1 MPAVWTTPRTW
12 VAGETVTA
20 TIANSAWRDN
30 LMYLKDSPVF
40 DGNVYITGTL
50 TQVGVATFT
59 AAPVFSSAT
68 ASQAVFTN
76 ASKALVSNAITGT
89 GNVVMSTSATLVT
102 PILGTPTSGT
112 LTNCTGLPVS
122 TGISGL
128 GTDVAAWL
136 ATPSSANLAACVTGE
151 TGSGAL
157 VFATSPTLVTPV
169 LGTPASGTLTNCSG
183 LPVSSGI
190 SGLGTDVATWLATPS
205 SANLA
210 ACVTGETGSGAL
222 VFATSPT
229 LVTPALGTPASG
241 TLTNCSGL
249 PVSSGISGL
258 GTDVAAFLATP
269 SSANLRTAV
278 TDETGSGALVF
289 ATSPTLVTPA
299 LGTPASGTL
308 TNCTGL
314 PAASVVAGTFGS
326 GNYSITGTLAIG
338 ATKQL
343 YLDGGSDTYIYEV
356 SANNMAFYTGGTQA
370 LQLDNGQNVIMKA
383 AGKFYLD
390 GGFDT
395 YLYEPSGN
403 AIAAVTGGSERLRID
418 SSGNVGI
425 GTTSPESLFSVS
437 GANAAIGT
445 TQKVLLK
452 TTDTAA
458 TDKGPGISFSDA
470 ASDKA
475 QIRGAKESGGASA
488 GYLQFGTRVDN
499 GDVTEKMRISSA
511 GNVGIGTTT
520 PTAML
525 DVAGAG
531 KFTSSSITGQFAGVE
546 VRNTNSGVS
555 ASAAY
560 YAGNDTSQ
568 TLGVWA
574 AISSGSTSSGRST
587 PNSVLFESDGVGG
600 LSLSA
605 VDASGVIRFF
615 SGGATER
622 MRLNTSGQLGIGTSS
637 PAYQLQLST
646 DSAAKPS
653 TNTWTISSDER
664 IKQDILPYTDGLAML
679 LNIQPISYAYNGLG
693 GFAAS
698 EDRHIGISAQALQA
712 VAPYMI
718 SSHLGKLHP
727 EDAEDTEI
735 LDYNGHAMTFALIN
749 AVKELHGRLVA
760 LEAN

>member
-157 VFATSPTLVTPV
+157 VFATSPTLVTPA

-190 SGLGTDVATWLATPS
+190 SGLGTDVAAWLETPS

-308 TNCTGL
+308 TNCSGL

-326 GNYSITGTLAIG
+326 GNYSITGTLAL
-338 ATKQL
+338 APTKQL
-343 YLDGGSDTYIYEV
+343 YLDGGNDTYIREV
-356 SANNMAFYTGGTQA
+356 ASDWMDFVVGGNSM
-370 LQLDNGQNVIMKA
+370 LQLRNGVAVYLNLADVYMGATKRL
-383 AGKFYLD
+383 YLD
-390 GGFDT
+390 GGSNT
-395 YLYEPSGN
+395 YITEAS
-403 AIAAVTGGSERLRID
+403 ADQIEFITGGSSRVKITSTGRVRMPDVYNVAGTGAALYIESDGNLFRIVSARKYKDNIRYHTVDGNAVYQLRPISYTLKAKPDAPEQIGFLAEDVEPVERRLVVYND
-418 SSGNVGI
+418 E
-425 GTTSPESLFSVS
+425 GTPESLHYDR
-437 GANAAIGT
+437 IT
-445 TQKVLLK
+445 VLLVAAVQ
-452 TTDTAA
+452 DLQQRLTA
-458 TDKGPGISFSDA
+458 
-470 ASDKA
+470 
-475 QIRGAKESGGASA
+475 
-488 GYLQFGTRVDN
+488 
-499 GDVTEKMRISSA
+499 
-511 GNVGIGTTT
+511 
-520 PTAML
+520 
-525 DVAGAG
+525 
-531 KFTSSSITGQFAGVE
+531 
-546 VRNTNSGVS
+546 
-555 ASAAY
+555 
-560 YAGNDTSQ
+560 
-568 TLGVWA
+568 
-574 AISSGSTSSGRST
+574 
-587 PNSVLFESDGVGG
+587 
-600 LSLSA
+600 LSA
-605 VDASGVIRFF
+605 R
-615 SGGATER
+615 
-622 MRLNTSGQLGIGTSS
+622 
-637 PAYQLQLST
+637 
-646 DSAAKPS
+646 
-653 TNTWTISSDER
+653 
-664 IKQDILPYTDGLAML
+664 
-679 LNIQPISYAYNGLG
+679 
-693 GFAAS
+693 
-698 EDRHIGISAQALQA
+698 
-712 VAPYMI
+712 
-718 SSHLGKLHP
+718 
-727 EDAEDTEI
+727 
-735 LDYNGHAMTFALIN
+735 GH
-749 AVKELHGRLVA
+749 
-760 LEAN
+760 